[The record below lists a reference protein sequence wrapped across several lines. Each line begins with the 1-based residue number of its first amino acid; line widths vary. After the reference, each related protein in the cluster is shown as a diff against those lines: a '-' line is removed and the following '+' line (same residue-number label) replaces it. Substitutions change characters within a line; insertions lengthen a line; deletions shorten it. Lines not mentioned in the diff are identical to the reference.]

1 MNPPKFRGAHALVQ
15 SLGALGVRRVFT
27 LSGNHI
33 MPIFDAALDAGI
45 ELIHTRHEA
54 AAVHMADAWARLTGE
69 PGIALVTGGPGHANA
84 VAALYTAA
92 MAESPVV
99 LLSGHAPLAELGTGA
114 FQEMRQAEI
123 AAPLAKASWTNES
136 ADTVA
141 DDVGRAVDISLAG
154 RPGPVHVSLPTDVLE
169 GESVGHSR
177 AEDLERKAEAGGVA
191 GVPLQL
197 DAESGRRIVQVD
209 VFARQVRVEHPRHL
223 LDWTRN
229 CRNDAVEL
237 RRSREQEE
245 CDVLEPAPQFR
256 EDRRAHRRRRNSHH
270 HGLTELG
277 REFHE
282 RLFH

>member
-54 AAVHMADAWARLTGE
+54 AAVHMADAGARLTGE

-154 RPGPVHVSLPTDVLE
+154 RPGPVHVSLPSDCLE
-169 GESVGHSR
+169 GE
-177 AEDLERKAEAGGVA
+177 AAA
-191 GVPLQL
+191 
-197 DAESGRRIVQVD
+197 GRRLAFRASPGIAPLD
-209 VFARQVRVEHPRHL
+209 PRPLPDRPGRPKPPRIPAGPLGPPPPRPEPHAPLAPVRRH
-223 LDWTRN
+223 R
-229 CRNDAVEL
+229 
-237 RRSREQEE
+237 
-245 CDVLEPAPQFR
+245 P
-256 EDRRAHRRRRNSHH
+256 
-270 HGLTELG
+270 
-277 REFHE
+277 
-282 RLFH
+282 